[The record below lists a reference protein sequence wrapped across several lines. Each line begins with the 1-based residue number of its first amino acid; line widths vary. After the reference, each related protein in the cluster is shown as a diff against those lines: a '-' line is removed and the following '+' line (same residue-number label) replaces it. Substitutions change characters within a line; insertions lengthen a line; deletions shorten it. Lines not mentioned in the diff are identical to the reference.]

1 MPDPVDAALI
11 VAAGAAAAGFAQGV
25 TGFAFSVVAL
35 SFWAW
40 ALPPETA
47 APLAVFGALTG
58 QVASLAK
65 VRGGFEWP
73 KIIPLIVGGWIGVP
87 AGVFLLRHA
96 DPRSFRLTVG
106 ALLTFYSLFALL
118 VRDPGVFK
126 RGGRGLD
133 VLFGGIGGLL
143 GGLGGMS
150 GFVPAIWTQLRGWR
164 RDLRRATMQAY
175 NIAMHVVTIALYAA
189 SGTLAHADLHQFLIV
204 APAMLIPSYLG
215 AHVFTRFTTERAFTR
230 AVLVA
235 LLASG
240 LALVYGTARSLW
252 RGA

>member
-1 MPDPVDAALI
+1 MPDPVQAGLI

-58 QVASLAK
+58 QIASLAS
-65 VRGGFEWP
+65 VRVGFEWR
-73 KIIPLIVGGWIGVP
+73 KIFPLILGGWIGVP
-87 AGVFLLRHA
+87 AGVFLLHHA

-106 ALLTFYSLFALL
+106 VLLTFYSLFSLL
-118 VRDPGVFK
+118 VRHPGVFT

-133 VLFGGIGGLL
+133 ALFGMIGGVL

-150 GFVPAIWTQLRGWR
+150 GFMPAIWTQLRGWR
-164 RDLRRATMQAY
+164 RDLRRAAMQAY
-175 NIAMHVVTIALYAA
+175 NIAMHVVTIAIYAA
-189 SGTLAHADLHQFLIV
+189 SGTLSHAGLRQFLIV

-215 AHVFTRFTTERAFTR
+215 AHVFTRFTSERAFTR

-240 LALVYGTARSLW
+240 LALIYGAVR
-252 RGA
+252 A

>member
-1 MPDPVDAALI
+1 MPDPVHAALI

-58 QVASLAK
+58 QIASLAS
-65 VRGGFEWP
+65 VRVGFEWT
-73 KIIPLIVGGWIGVP
+73 KIVPLILGGWIGVP
-87 AGVFLLRHA
+87 AGVFLLRNA
-96 DPRSFRLTVG
+96 DPQNFRLTVG
-106 ALLTFYSLFALL
+106 ALVTFYSLFALL
-118 VRDPGVFK
+118 VRDPGVVK
-126 RGGRGLD
+126 RGGRALD
-133 VLFGGIGGLL
+133 ALFGLIGGVL

-150 GFVPAIWTQLRGWR
+150 GFMPAIWTQLRGWR

-175 NIAMHVVTIALYAA
+175 NIAMHVMTIAIYAA
-189 SGTLAHADLHQFLIV
+189 SGTLAHADVRQFLIV
-204 APAMLIPSYLG
+204 APAMLIPSYFG
-215 AHVFTRFTTERAFTR
+215 AHVFTRFTERAFTR

-240 LALVYGTARSLW
+240 LALVCGAARSLW

>member
-1 MPDPVDAALI
+1 MTDSLDAALI

-58 QVASLAK
+58 QIASLAS
-65 VRGGFEWP
+65 VRSGLELP
-73 KIIPLIVGGWIGVP
+73 KIIPLIVGGWIGIP
-87 AGVFLLRHA
+87 LGVFLLHHA
-96 DPRSFRLTVG
+96 YPQDFRLVVG
-106 ALLTFYSLFALL
+106 GLLTFYSLFALL
-118 VRDPGVFK
+118 VRDPGLV
-126 RGGRGLD
+126 RLGGRGLD
-133 VLFGGIGGLL
+133 GFFGWIGGVL

-164 RDLRRATMQAY
+164 RDVRRATMQAY
-175 NIAMHVVTIALYAA
+175 NIAMHVVTIATYAA

-204 APAMLIPSYLG
+204 APAMLIPSYVG
-215 AHVFTRFTTERAFTR
+215 AHAFTRFTTERAFTR

-240 LALVYGTARSLW
+240 IALVYGALRAWTR
-252 RGA
+252 

>member
-1 MPDPVDAALI
+1 MAEI
-11 VAAGAAAAGFAQGV
+11 M
-25 TGFAFSVVAL
+25 
-35 SFWAW
+35 
-40 ALPPETA
+40 
-47 APLAVFGALTG
+47 
-58 QVASLAK
+58 
-65 VRGGFEWP
+65 
-73 KIIPLIVGGWIGVP
+73 PLIVGGWIGVP
-87 AGVFLLRHA
+87 IGVFLLRNA
-96 DPRSFRLTVG
+96 NPQSFRLAIGV
-106 ALLTFYSLFALL
+106 LLTFYSLFALASSAIPAFSSGAGA
-118 VRDPGVFK
+118 VWMPSSEGSEAC
-126 RGGRGLD
+126 RGGGT
-133 VLFGGIGGLL
+133 
-143 GGLGGMS
+143 S

-175 NIAMHVVTIALYAA
+175 NIAMHVVTIAINAA

-240 LALVYGTARSLW
+240 LALVYGAARSLG